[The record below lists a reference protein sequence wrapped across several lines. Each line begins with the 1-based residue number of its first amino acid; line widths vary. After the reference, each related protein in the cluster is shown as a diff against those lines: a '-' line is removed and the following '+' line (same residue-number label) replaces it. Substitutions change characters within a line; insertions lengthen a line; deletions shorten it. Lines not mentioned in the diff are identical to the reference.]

1 MLSDADIMTQV
12 LAAFQEE
19 QVEHRQAITDLL
31 LALERAPD
39 PSASTPAITQL
50 FREAHSLKGGARA
63 AGQEAV
69 ERIAHQME
77 DVFSTV
83 RQGRLVLTPAMCDP
97 LYAALE
103 AIGQLMDQVA
113 AGQPASLE
121 PHAPLLTR
129 LAALIDPAADPAADA
144 APPVPAPLPAAA
156 EEPRPGASD
165 TSTVRLATAT
175 LDNLLN
181 ETSELMAATVRARQR
196 MRETEELV
204 DIPARWRRTARAAR
218 PSAARLQRLT
228 PAVRPTIH
236 HLSGRAGF
244 TRDEDGGRG
253 LALRDE
259 HDLATLLDA
268 FRQADQLLGELERR
282 LSLLTQRSAGDHAQL
297 ATVAD
302 RLHTQI
308 RHTRMLP
315 LATMVNPLRLH
326 VREMARGSGK
336 AAHLSIDD
344 GDTQADR
351 QVLDHLRDV
360 LLHLLR
366 NAVDHGIEEPLAR
379 RAAGKPDEG
388 RIALHARVAGDQLQ
402 VVLED
407 DGAGVSLAAVRQ
419 RAQESGL
426 ASQSEVG
433 GMEPAELL
441 DLLFAPGFST
451 RRTVGALSG
460 RGVGLD
466 IARSTIQRIR
476 GQIAIQSTPG
486 HGTTITISVPLTL
499 SSAQTLLVSANEQ
512 RYALPVEAVQRIV
525 ALEPQ
530 EVRVIEGRPAVV
542 INGRPVVV
550 VQLAQVLGLPFRR
563 LGDNA
568 DRGYGLVL
576 GTGERQV
583 VCVVDAVLG
592 EHALVV
598 QRLPPPLRRV
608 RFVANTAMLP
618 DGAVVPVLDVVDL
631 VRGGLGLRQSALPA
645 PLPATTRHAP
655 RILVVDDSLTTRTL
669 EKNILEAA
677 GYAVT
682 LATDGAAALE
692 LLSADQPGYD
702 LLLSDIDMPRL
713 DGFELTSAVRADERL
728 RRLPVVLVTSL
739 DSPADR
745 ERGIAA
751 GADAYIVKRAF
762 DQRALID
769 TIQSLL

>member
-1 MLSDADIMTQV
+1 MLSDADIMAQV

-31 LALERAPD
+31 LVLERASD
-39 PSASTPAITQL
+39 PSVSTPTITQL

-63 AGQEAV
+63 AGQVAV

-77 DVFSTV
+77 DVFSAV

-103 AIGQLMDQVA
+103 AIGLLMDQVA

-121 PHAPLLTR
+121 PHGPLLTR
-129 LAALIDPAADPAADA
+129 LAGLIDPAADPS
-144 APPVPAPLPAAA
+144 PGPAPLPAAA

-165 TSTVRLATAT
+165 TTTVRLATTT

-196 MRETEELV
+196 LRETEALA

-218 PSAARLQRLT
+218 PIAARLQCLT

-236 HLSGRAGF
+236 HLSGREGF
-244 TRDEDGGRG
+244 SRNEGGGSALG
-253 LALRDE
+253 LRAE

-268 FRQADQLLGELERR
+268 FGQADQLLGELERR
-282 LSLLTQRSAGDHAQL
+282 LVLLTQRSAEDHAQL

-302 RLHTQI
+302 RLNAQI

-315 LATMVNPLRLH
+315 LATMVSPLRLH
-326 VREMARGSGK
+326 VRELARGCGK

-388 RIALHARVAGDQLQ
+388 RIALHAHVTGDQLQ

-419 RAQESGL
+419 RAEEGGL
-426 ASQSEVG
+426 ASQAEVG
-433 GMEPAELL
+433 RLGQAELL
-441 DLLFAPGFST
+441 ELLFAPGFST
-451 RRTVGALSG
+451 RRSVGALSG

-486 HGTTITISVPLTL
+486 QGTTVTISVPLTL
-499 SSAQTLLVSANEQ
+499 SSAQSLLVSANEL
-512 RYALPVEAVQRIV
+512 RYALPVEAVQQIIAV
-525 ALEPQ
+525 GPQ
-530 EVRVIEGRPAVV
+530 DVRVVDGRPAVV

-550 VQLAQVLGLPFRR
+550 VQLAQVLGLPCQRF
-563 LGDNA
+563 GDDA
-568 DRGYGLVL
+568 ERSYGLVL
-576 GTGERQV
+576 GTGERQL

-598 QRLPPPLRRV
+598 QRLPAPLRRV

-618 DGAVVPVLDVVDL
+618 DGAVVPVLDVVDI
-631 VRGGLGLRQSALPA
+631 VRGGLSLRPSALPA
-645 PLPATTRHAP
+645 PLPAALRHAP
-655 RILVVDDSLTTRTL
+655 HILVVDDSLTTRTL
-669 EKNILEAA
+669 EKNILESA
-677 GYAVT
+677 GYVVT

-713 DGFELTSAVRADERL
+713 DGFELTRTVRADERL